1 MTNNTLGD
9 INISVNNYIYARDK
23 DVITG
28 GLYNSGQGF
37 EAGPAY
43 DIFTNATL
51 YGIDGV
57 ISATAAEGAE
67 IFAKLYYVN
76 PTTGDFD
83 FVDES
88 LPYVLLA
95 ADLGQ
100 KHTFALQTP
109 QALLAGETYLAM
121 VGSYGDGGASNDLV
135 VAAAG
140 GAPVSTVFYYDYT
153 DQTWYY
159 TSSQAMVRM
168 NFDQAAGISNAEGI
182 QAFQLTPNPAKNE
195 VTLTLTAANM
205 GEVRILDLTGKVVQS
220 TTMNGLNTTLST
232 ENLVNGVY
240 FVTVS
245 NGKNSTS
252 QKLMIQK

>member
-1 MTNNTLGD
+1 
-9 INISVNNYIYARDK
+9 
-23 DVITG
+23 
-28 GLYNSGQGF
+28 
-37 EAGPAY
+37 
-43 DIFTNATL
+43 
-51 YGIDGV
+51 
-57 ISATAAEGAE
+57 
-67 IFAKLYYVN
+67 
-76 PTTGDFD
+76 
-83 FVDES
+83 
-88 LPYVLLA
+88 
-95 ADLGQ
+95 
-100 KHTFALQTP
+100 
-109 QALLAGETYLAM
+109 
-121 VGSYGDGGASNDLV
+121 
-135 VAAAG
+135 
-140 GAPVSTVFYYDYT
+140 
-153 DQTWYY
+153 
-159 TSSQAMVRM
+159 M